1 MGRTMDQTAVVNA
14 DEGDTGVSA
23 ESDVATTEAIE
34 SKADAARV
42 GEPLGGSAVATWRR
56 RLPRPVTTV
65 LIVLLV
71 IAITGCVVFGS
82 KFRTLHNRED
92 AGRAASAAAKDYAVA
107 LTSIDYTHLDA
118 DTATVLDGATGE
130 FEDMYRQSAAQLKPV
145 LLQAKSVSKG
155 RVVAASVQSES
166 ENRAVIMLFVD
177 AEITNVTNPQPRLDR
192 NRLLMTMDRVN
203 GRWLAS
209 KVELP

>member
-1 MGRTMDQTAVVNA
+1 MGGTMDKTAAVNT
-14 DEGDTGVSA
+14 DEGDTVVSA

-34 SKADAARV
+34 SSEGAARAA
-42 GEPLGGSAVATWRR
+42 EPFEGSAVATWRR

-71 IAITGCVVFGS
+71 MAIAGCVVFGS

-92 AGRAASAAAKDYAVA
+92 AGRAALAAAKDYAVA
-107 LTSIDYTHLDA
+107 LTSIDFAHLDA
-118 DTATVLDGATGE
+118 DTATVLNGATGE
-130 FEDMYRQSAAQLKPV
+130 FEVMYRQSADQLKPV

-166 ENRAVIMLFVD
+166 ESRAVIMLFVD
-177 AEITNVTNPQPRLDR
+177 AEITNVTNPQPRVDR
-192 NRLLMTMDRVN
+192 NRLLITMDRVG

>member
-1 MGRTMDQTAVVNA
+1 MSKADEDDAVVSVEPDA
-14 DEGDTGVSA
+14 S
-23 ESDVATTEAIE
+23 TTEATGPGAPRE
-34 SKADAARV
+34 A
-42 GEPLGGSAVATWRR
+42 EPAEGNAVPKWRR
-56 RLPRPVTTV
+56 WLPRPGTAV

-71 IAITGCVVFGS
+71 AATAGCVVFGS

-92 AGRAASAAAKDYAVA
+92 AGRAASAAAQDYAVA
-107 LTSIDYTHLDA
+107 LTNIDFAHLDA
-118 DTATVLDGATGE
+118 DTATVLNGATGE
-130 FEDMYRQSAAQLKPV
+130 FEAMYRQSAEQLKPV
-145 LLQAKSVSKG
+145 LLQAKAVSKG

-166 ENRAVIMLFVD
+166 ENHAVIMLFVD

-192 NRLLMTMDRVN
+192 NRLLMTMDRVD